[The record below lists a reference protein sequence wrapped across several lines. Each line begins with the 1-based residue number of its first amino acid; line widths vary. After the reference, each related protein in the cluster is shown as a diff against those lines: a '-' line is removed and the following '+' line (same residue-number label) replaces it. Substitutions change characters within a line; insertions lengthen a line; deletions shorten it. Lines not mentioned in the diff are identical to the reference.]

1 MNLYDTLRTALYN
14 SSKVYFPSNEL
25 IHSHQGG
32 QEPRGTYCSIN
43 ILNVDKIGM
52 QDQSTYASG
61 TPELRITNHYEVIV
75 RYMFVGREAGDVA
88 YEFESSIDHPAARF
102 AFGTEN
108 LAIMRKSEVN
118 RVPEKRDTTW
128 VNNFTLDVVF
138 SYAVYNTQ
146 SIEIIENVSWN
157 ENLN

>member
-1 MNLYDTLRTALYN
+1 MSLYDDLKSALYT
-14 SSKVYFPSNEL
+14 SSKTYLPDNQL

-32 QEPRGTYCSIN
+32 QEPKGSYCAIN
-43 ILNVDKIGM
+43 ILNTDKIGM
-52 QDQSTYASG
+52 EDESSYASSAQ
-61 TPELRITNHYEVIV
+61 TIRSTNHYEVTV
-75 RYMFVGREAGDVA
+75 RYMFVGKQAGDLA
-88 YEFESSIDHPAARF
+88 YEFESSLDNSAARF

-108 LAIMRKSEVN
+108 LAIMRKGDVN

-128 VNNFTLDVVF
+128 VDNFTLDVIF

-146 SIEIIENVSWN
+146 SIDTIDTVSWN